1 MVSAVTLYRQIKV
14 FSHTLAAV
22 RERIGQ
28 EVLSKIDMSQRTLVM
43 DYFSV
48 KLRISH
54 VAFKLLVVVFLFL
67 GLVMVFLLAGCIK

>member
-28 EVLSKIDMSQRTLVM
+28 ELLSKINMSQRAL
-43 DYFSV
+43 YELFSI
-48 KLRISH
+48 LIENTIYSIQT
-54 VAFKLLVVVFLFL
+54 AS
-67 GLVMVFLLAGCIK
+67 C